1 MSLDPLAQLQEL
13 AATDP
18 ALGQAFIAAT
28 TTADL
33 LGLARLHNL
42 VLSEA
47 SAQAWLESRAGQF
60 PSAEMLA
67 SISQGL
73 SASDED
79 EMEQELKEADLAGI
93 AGGGGTSVGEAG
105 GFNVGEA
112 LA

>member
-1 MSLDPLAQLQEL
+1 
-13 AATDP
+13 
-18 ALGQAFIAAT
+18 
-28 TTADL
+28 
-33 LGLARLHNL
+33 
-42 VLSEA
+42 
-47 SAQAWLESRAGQF
+47 
-60 PSAEMLA
+60 MLA